1 MPTMRWFASVVSVA
15 LVACTSSSAE
25 ELCGRFGLVPD
36 FTTDSCRCPDG
47 TVESDDESG
56 CVLADGGFLP
66 FPDAGARD
74 DAGVDAAVTPDAGC
88 PNGAERECSS
98 GSDEGEC
105 ARGVEVCAEGSW
117 GPCVGS
123 VEPVPEICDGR
134 DNDCDGVVDGPS
146 ASAACG
152 LPPQSRSAVCSAGA
166 CVVMECAVGS
176 FDCDLAFANGC
187 EARLGT
193 EAACTA
199 CGDVCGWRC
208 EEGGCD
214 DAEAVTAG
222 SEHSCAL
229 RQSGRVVCWGSNVF
243 GQVGDASF
251 MDRRTPVPV
260 SLESVEAVSAGG
272 NHTCAL
278 HTDGSVSCWG
288 ANNRGQLGL
297 GGGSDRGSPQVV
309 SGIDAVRSL
318 SAGFQHT
325 CAVRT
330 IGGGVWC
337 WGMNSQGQVGNDR
350 LMTELRPVQA
360 LDVSSAVRVAAG
372 QSHSCAVLST
382 GRVRCWGA
390 NTAGQ
395 IGDGTTE
402 RRMRAVL
409 VEDVVSARA
418 VVAGSQHSCALL
430 MDGTVRCWGSNEHGQ
445 VGDGGMENR
454 LTGTQV
460 PGLSNVVAIASSASA
475 THTCAIRDDGTVWCW
490 GQNQFGQI
498 GDGTDVTRRMAT
510 RVPDLRAGSV
520 SANVANTCAATD
532 AGAVVC
538 WGDNT
543 SGQLGTG
550 TTTFSWSPVAASAP

>member
-1 MPTMRWFASVVSVA
+1 MRWLASATCIA

-88 PNGAERECSS
+88 PHDAERECSV

-105 ARGVEVCAEGSW
+105 ARGVEVCTEGIW

-123 VEPVPEICDGR
+123 VEPAPEICDGR

-152 LPPQSRSAVCSAGA
+152 LTPQSRSAACSAGA
-166 CVVMECAVGS
+166 CVVTECAAGS
-176 FDCDLAFANGC
+176 FDCDLDFANGC

-193 EAACTA
+193 EAACTV

-208 EEGGCD
+208 EESGCD
-214 DAEAVTAG
+214 DAEAVAAG

-260 SLESVEAVSAGG
+260 ALESVEAVSAGG

-288 ANNRGQLGL
+288 ANNRGQLGV
-297 GGGSDRGSPQVV
+297 GGGGDRGSPQVV
-309 SGIDAVRSL
+309 SGIEAVRSL
-318 SAGFQHT
+318 SAGSQHT
-325 CAVRT
+325 CAVRSAGT
-330 IGGGVWC
+330 VWC
-337 WGMNSQGQVGNDR
+337 WGSNAQGQLGNGT
-350 LMTELRPVQA
+350 LNNQLRPAQV
-360 LDVSSAVRVAAG
+360 LSVSSAVRVAG
-372 QSHSCAVLST
+372 GGFFSCSVLST
-382 GRVRCWGA
+382 GRVKCWGV
-390 NTAGQ
+390 NEAGQ
-395 IGDGTTE
+395 LGDGTTTSSTT
-402 RRMRAVL
+402 AV
-409 VEDVVSARA
+409 DVMSVVDARSIA
-418 VVAGSQHSCALL
+418 IGSQHACVLAS
-430 MDGTVRCWGSNEHGQ
+430 GGIVRCWGSNQHGE
-445 VGDGGMENR
+445 VGDGGAENR
-454 LTGTQV
+454 LTAVRVST
-460 PGLSNVVAIASSASA
+460 LSNIVALASSGLA
-475 THTCAIRDDGTVWCW
+475 THTCALRDDGSVWCW
-490 GQNQFGQI
+490 GQNQFGQL
-498 GDGTDVTRRMAT
+498 GDGTDAT
-510 RVPDLRAGSV
+510 RTTPVLVPGV
-520 SANVANTCAATD
+520 SAIAISANAANSCAVTTT
-532 AGAVVC
+532 GGVVC

-543 SGQLGTG
+543 SGQLGNG
-550 TTTFSWSPVAASAP
+550 TTAPSARAVSVLAP